1 MISLL
6 SPKRCKLHT
15 MKSLLLAFLLGA
27 CAAAASQEA
36 VVTIKQEAQK
46 CARALLAADYDSVVA
61 YTHPRIVKAMGG
73 KEAMLATL
81 KQGMAQMKAGGASF
95 LDVTIGQPSSPK
107 RIGPWMTSIIPQHLV
122 LKVPDGKLHSDSSL
136 LGISED
142 EGRHWVFIDL
152 GQVKKEQLD
161 EMFPE
166 LAGKVTP
173 PEKKPPVFKK
183 DEGA

>member
-1 MISLL
+1 MKALL
-6 SPKRCKLHT
+6 F
-15 MKSLLLAFLLGA
+15 AFVLST
-27 CAAAASQEA
+27 CAPAWSQEA

-46 CARALLAADYDSVVA
+46 CSKALLAGDYDSFVA

-73 KEAMLATL
+73 KDAMIATL
-81 KQGMAQMKAGGASF
+81 KQGMSQMKAGGATF
-95 LDVTIGQPSSPK
+95 LDVTIGQPSNPK

-122 LKVPDGKLHSDSSL
+122 LKVPDGKLYSDSTL

-142 EGRHWVFIDL
+142 DGKHWVFLDL
-152 GQVKKEQLD
+152 GQVKKDQLD
-161 EMFPE
+161 ETFPE
-166 LAGKVTP
+166 LAGKITP